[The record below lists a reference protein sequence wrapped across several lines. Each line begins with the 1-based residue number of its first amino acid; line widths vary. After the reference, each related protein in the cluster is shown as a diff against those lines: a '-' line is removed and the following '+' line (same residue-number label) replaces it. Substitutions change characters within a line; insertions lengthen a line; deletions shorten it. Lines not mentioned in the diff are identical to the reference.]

1 MAAQGAAFFSSQFLQ
16 VVQQVK
22 NLPATQEMQVQPLG
36 REDPLKEEM
45 TTHFSI
51 LAWEI
56 PWTEE
61 PGGLQSMGSERLRHD
76 RSDEVCTHAVSA
88 VSGCS
93 SIGSFSEWFLQYL
106 APAMSA

>member
-1 MAAQGAAFFSSQFLQ
+1 MSKGRPGGSVAKNPPAKQESW
-16 VVQQVK
+16 VQS
-22 NLPATQEMQVQPLG
+22 LG
-36 REDPLKEEM
+36 WEDPLEKEM
-45 TTHFSI
+45 ATDSSI